1 MLPIDSSY
9 SASVLPLPG
18 GGLLWLERHDDMAA
32 GEVEWLGGDEAK
44 KRLRNHSVL
53 FCHKEMLTTAMAM
66 PTSQVRGLDVLE
78 LYAFTRPTL
87 FAVPNVAGLAEAL
100 GLDKKDQDKEKVR
113 QIRRIAQ
120 KLLGE
125 LKGLPEASKRE
136 AIDFASMMMQGGWGW
151 GTHVL
156 KTLGVPL
163 PVSVGAV
170 DDRVAHIW
178 QRLPSVPDQTMSP
191 ASPPPTSLDK
201 PIADGEMLNR
211 LKDMLG
217 KKPVRHGQETYCTGL
232 APAFARK
239 ATHVQTV
246 LAEAGTGTG
255 KTLGYLAPATVWAET
270 NEASVWISTY
280 TRNLQHQIEDE
291 TKFRYGDEE
300 ERKLQVVTR
309 KGRENYLCLRNLE
322 EKLNQAIN
330 KNPDHL
336 IALGLMARWAMASGD
351 GDLTGNGYLS
361 WLTDLFGWGLTR
373 GLSVKS
379 EECTH
384 TACPHH
390 AKCFIEHNHA
400 RARQSN
406 IVIANHAVVM
416 IMALINSIIPRP
428 DRPPPTRYVFDEGHH
443 LFEAADSAFAIQF
456 TAEKA
461 ADLRRWLRGDEKN
474 RHGINQRLRYAL
486 GKNDE
491 GLEALKQ
498 VETAATLLPIDWKK
512 LLAIKSEAT
521 AMEGLFSLLR
531 EIILEEGKSQHGE
544 YSLEV
549 RIQKKHE
556 AAMKAKLTEVHE
568 DIKTL
573 MAAVRYLNRFLEN
586 LLKAEGDVLEK
597 QNRQIIEGIHRGLQW
612 RVLYP
617 LDAWRALIVSIVD
630 EESDRRYVD
639 WLELTRSDGK
649 DSDIGIHRHWLDPT
663 LPFHNLVLKPADGVV
678 ITSASLTDHRKSHNK
693 NSAEWEF
700 AEKLVGARYL
710 KHQAAHINVASPFDY
725 AQQARIF
732 VVNDVPILGL
742 GKTTGKT
749 STGQVQDHAQA
760 QAHAIA
766 KLMIAAGG
774 GGLALFTAI
783 KRLKMVHRHLLPLLA
798 EAGLPLY
805 AQHIGRTSRNTLVQV
820 FRAEADS
827 CLMGTDALRDG
838 VDVPGESLRLLV
850 FDRVPWPRND
860 VLFTARAAAFGR
872 EDWQNRLVRMRLRQ
886 AFGRLI
892 RHENDRG
899 VFVMLNTQMTKF
911 RDAFPPEIKIVT
923 ASVDE
928 VASKVGNFFSDLN
941 RKHQK

>member
-1 MLPIDSSY
+1 LKILDASLP
-9 SASVLPLPG
+9 
-18 GGLLWLERHDDMAA
+18 
-32 GEVEWLGGDEAK
+32 
-44 KRLRNHSVL
+44 
-53 FCHKEMLTTAMAM
+53 T
-66 PTSQVRGLDVLE
+66 
-78 LYAFTRPTL
+78 
-87 FAVPNVAGLAEAL
+87 
-100 GLDKKDQDKEKVR
+100 
-113 QIRRIAQ
+113 
-120 KLLGE
+120 
-125 LKGLPEASKRE
+125 
-136 AIDFASMMMQGGWGW
+136 
-151 GTHVL
+151 
-156 KTLGVPL
+156 
-163 PVSVGAV
+163 GAV
-170 DDRVAHIW
+170 NDRVAQIW
-178 QRLPSVPDQTMSP
+178 QRLPSIPDQTQTTTPP
-191 ASPPPTSLDK
+191 ASSDR
-201 PIADGEMLNR
+201 PIADGEVLNR

-217 KKPVRHGQETYCTGL
+217 KKAIRHGQEAYCLSL
-232 APAFARK
+232 ASAFARK
-239 ATHVQTV
+239 AEQTQMV

-291 TKFRYGDEE
+291 TKFRYADEE
-300 ERKLQVVTR
+300 ARKTQVVTR

-322 EKLNQAIN
+322 EKLNQAI
-330 KNPDHL
+330 KRNPDHL

-351 GDLTGNGYLS
+351 GDLTGNNYLS

-384 TACPHH
+384 TACPHYT
-390 AKCFIEHNHA
+390 KCFIEHNHA

-428 DRPPPTRYVFDEGHH
+428 DRPMPARYVFDEGHH
-443 LFEAADSAFAIQF
+443 LFDAADSAFAIEF
-456 TAEKA
+456 TAEKV

-486 GKNDE
+486 EKRDD

-498 VETAATLLPIDWKK
+498 VEKAATLLPGGDWKK
-512 LLAIKSEAT
+512 LLVIKSEAS

-531 EIILEEGKSQHGE
+531 EIVLEESKNKNGD

-556 AAMKAKLTEVHE
+556 EAMTAKITEAYE

-573 MAAVRYLNRFLEN
+573 MAAVRYLNRILEN

-597 QNRQIIEGIHRGLQW
+597 QNRQIIEGINRGLQW
-612 RVLYP
+612 RVLHP
-617 LDAWRALIVSIVD
+617 LDAWRGLIASILD
-630 EESDRRYVD
+630 KETDKRYVD
-639 WLELTRSDGK
+639 WLELTKSDGK
-649 DSDIGIHRHWLDPT
+649 ESDIGIHRHWLDPT
-663 LPFHNLVLKPADGVV
+663 RPFYDLVLKRADGVV
-678 ITSASLTDHRKSHNK
+678 VTSASLTDHRPKTSHVYNNGNGNG

-710 KHQAAHINVASPFDY
+710 KHPASHVNVSSPFDY

-732 VVNDVPILGL
+732 VVNDVPALDYGKGY
-742 GKTTGKT
+742 GKTF
-749 STGQVQDHAQA
+749 SGQAEAQA
-760 QAHAIA
+760 EAIA

-783 KRLKMVHRHLLPLLA
+783 SRLKMVHPCLASLLA
-798 EAGLPLY
+798 KAGLPLY

-820 FRAEADS
+820 FRAEPDS

-838 VDVPGESLRLLV
+838 VDVPGESLRLIV

-872 EDWQNRLVRMRLRQ
+872 EDWRNRLVRMRLRQ

-892 RHENDRG
+892 RHEDDRG
-899 VFVMLNTQMTKF
+899 IFVMLNPQMAKF

-923 ASVDE
+923 ASIDAVE
-928 VASKVGNFFSDLN
+928 GKVKNFFAD
-941 RKHQK
+941 R